1 MFIQLDKSGASISD
15 LASDSH
21 KQRCHK
27 TNLMGVVK
35 WENVSAGY
43 RPVPVTA
50 FT

>member
-15 LASDSH
+15 L
-21 KQRCHK
+21 
-27 TNLMGVVK
+27 GVVK